1 MIAYVIKFNNGTFY
15 AGCNKPNAKTLLGAQ
30 LYKSEKTAIN
40 VINKSVNFH
49 ASLESCF
56 LVKVKLEEIKPMKTI
71 EEIRQELHK
80 QGYGYEPIID
90 YCIERGYLSFY
101 PPNNNS
107 SGLRNESGSRNVP
120 RMTQEDYEKEAEHLA
135 ELEAQGVQVRF

>member
-80 QGYGYEPIID
+80 QGYDYADSMVFYTNDFLHDGYDEID
-90 YCIERGYLSFY
+90 KSPF
-101 PPNNNS
+101 
-107 SGLRNESGSRNVP
+107 
-120 RMTQEDYEKEAEHLA
+120 YEKFEESLKYPYVVFY
-135 ELEAQGVQVRF
+135 GK

>member
-49 ASLESCF
+49 ATLESCF

-80 QGYGYEPIID
+80 QGYD
-90 YCIERGYLSFY
+90 NVDSMVFY
-101 PPNNNS
+101 TNDF
-107 SGLRNESGSRNVP
+107 LHEMESGFFNDMDGMAFLHDGYDEIDKSP
-120 RMTQEDYEKEAEHLA
+120 FYEKFEESLKYPYVIFY
-135 ELEAQGVQVRF
+135 GK